1 MAGKNEKRH
10 DITGVLLFAIAVLLG
25 LSYYLPLSVTGALGK
40 IFRGAGT
47 GLIGFAAYFIPVIL
61 LYASI
66 DYFLERRPNVTPIRV
81 RSVLILLLCV
91 SSIFA
96 VCTVSPVYVK
106 AYCAEPPAGDV
117 KVTKVLSLLW
127 KIGNDPKAL
136 GAPEGDLILSGGII
150 GGSIALA
157 LREIAAKAGALTILF
172 AFTLSQIVLIF
183 NISLSDTAAK
193 TAKVIRTTSQKAT
206 EVLRTDKA
214 MRERERAARL
224 QAQRNQQINGAI
236 QSYIKNPAV
245 SPFEEVPG
253 PQGFID
259 LEGTPVKMNQETWAE
274 REKVFDFD
282 LTNDTDPAPEAQK
295 VPVPKEPRVDFGFS
309 NPKAPVKKEE
319 VDPNGG
325 FEYLPPLENET
336 PRPGTVLP
344 APSVSPN
351 QDYVEYRHH
360 ESGGT
365 KIRVPDLNGMEQVP
379 TPPSVQVPQDLP
391 DMPPVVKPALP
402 QNTMPAPTSSDEPA
416 ETVPSVS
423 QVENNREFVEPAGS
437 TTNEKAPV
445 PAAPARRA
453 NRKYAKAPTNL
464 LSHDKPQTARNVI
477 DGQDAEGMKLVAALR
492 SFGIET
498 KLGEVTRGPAITRF
512 EVVPAP
518 GIKVSRITN
527 LSDDIALAL
536 AAQSIRIEAPIPG
549 KSAVGIEVPNK
560 QVAPVHLGNLLES
573 SAFRNSESPLTVALG
588 KDIPGSPILCDLAKM
603 PHLLIAGSTGS
614 GKSVCINSILISILC
629 HATPAQVRM
638 IMVDPK
644 VVELAVYN
652 GIPHLLCPVVT
663 DAKKAANAL
672 NWAVRE
678 MTDRYAKF
686 AEAAVRDFK
695 GYNEYQRMNG
705 ENELPLILVV
715 IDELADLMQ
724 VASKEVEESISRLT
738 AMARAAGIHLLI
750 ATQRPSV
757 DVITGVIKANIPS
770 RIAFAVSSQVDS
782 RTILDMV
789 GAEKLLGKGDML
801 YYPQSAAKPVRG
813 QGAFVSDKEVEEII
827 GYIKANNAVQYDEE
841 TAEAIVN
848 ATKSGSP
855 ASSGGSDND
864 GEDELFN
871 DAVDVVLQAGYASV
885 SILQRRL
892 NLGYPRASR
901 LIDRMADKGYI
912 GPFEGSK
919 PRKILIDPAQWLE
932 IKAKKG

>member
-1 MAGKNEKRH
+1 MESRKEQRH
-10 DITGVLLFAIAVLLG
+10 EISGVLLFAVAVLLG
-25 LSYYLPLSVTGALGK
+25 LSYYLPLSVTGSLGK
-40 IFRGAGT
+40 ILRGAGT
-47 GLIGFAAYFIPVIL
+47 GLIGVSAYFIPVIL
-61 LYASI
+61 LYASV
-66 DYFLERRPNVTPIRV
+66 DFFLEKRPNVAPIRV
-81 RSVLILLLCV
+81 RSVMILLLCI
-91 SSIFA
+91 SSILA
-96 VCTVSPVYVK
+96 VITVSPVYVK
-106 AYCAEPPAGDV
+106 AACAVPPAGEV
-117 KVTKVLSLLW
+117 KASKAIALLW
-127 KIGNDPKAL
+127 KMGMDPKKL
-136 GAPEGDLILSGGII
+136 GAPDGDIILSGGVV

-157 LREIAAKAGALTILF
+157 LRAVAAKAGALIILF

-183 NISLSDTAAK
+183 NVSISK
-193 TAKVIRTTSQKAT
+193 TAVKTAEVIKTTGHKAS
-206 EVLRTDKA
+206 EALRQDKA
-214 MRERERAARL
+214 LRERERIARERAMR
-224 QAQRNQQINGAI
+224 AQGRDITDYS
-236 QSYIKNPAV
+236 SYIKNPPV

-282 LTNDTDPAPEAQK
+282 LTNDTDPAPEARK
-295 VPVPKEPRVDFGFS
+295 VEVPPEPRVDFGFS
-309 NPKAPVKKEE
+309 NPKAPVPEKT
-319 VDPNGG
+319 VDENEPQWID
-325 FEYLPPLENET
+325 LPPLPEEG
-336 PRPGTVLP
+336 PKPGSILP
-344 APSVSPN
+344 PPTVSPN
-351 QDYVEYRHH
+351 QDPVEVRIH

-365 KIRVPDLNGMEQVP
+365 QIRVPDLNEMEKVP
-379 TPPSVQVPQDLP
+379 VSPSVPEQPF
-391 DMPPVVKPALP
+391 DMPPVTGVA
-402 QNTMPAPTSSDEPA
+402 A
-416 ETVPSVS
+416 PSVS
-423 QVENNREFVEPAGS
+423 SPVPSAPKAPIPEVSPVENSREIVDNTAPS
-437 TTNEKAPV
+437 EKKTRVSAT
-445 PAAPARRA
+445 RTA
-453 NRKYAKAPTNL
+453 NRKFAKAPTNL
-464 LSHDKPQTARNVI
+464 LSHDMPQSSRRDVN
-477 DGQDAEGMKLVAALR
+477 GQDAEGMKLVAALR

-498 KLGEVTRGPAITRF
+498 TLSDVTRGPAITRF

-560 QVAPVHLGNLLES
+560 KIEAVHLGNLLDS
-573 SAFRNSESPLTVALG
+573 PAFKKEESPLVVALG

-629 HATPAQVRM
+629 HATPEQVRM

-672 NWAVRE
+672 NWAVIE
-678 MTDRYAKF
+678 MTDRYKKF
-686 AEAAVRDFK
+686 ADAAVRDFR

-705 ENELPLILVV
+705 EKELPLILVV

-801 YYPQSAAKPVRG
+801 YYPQSAAKPIRG
-813 QGAFVSDKEVEEII
+813 QGAFVTDKEVEEII
-827 GYIKANNAVQYDEE
+827 GYIKKNNVVQYDEE

-848 ATKSGSP
+848 ASKSGAP
-855 ASSGGSDND
+855 TASGGSGEGD
-864 GEDELFN
+864 GEDELFC

>member
-1 MAGKNEKRH
+1 MESRKEQRH
-10 DITGVLLFAIAVLLG
+10 EISGVLLFAVAVLLG
-25 LSYYLPLSVTGALGK
+25 LSYYLPLSVTGSLGK
-40 IFRGAGT
+40 ILRGAGT
-47 GLIGFAAYFIPVIL
+47 GLIGVSAYFIPVIL
-61 LYASI
+61 LYASV
-66 DYFLERRPNVTPIRV
+66 DFFLEKRPNVAPIRV
-81 RSVLILLLCV
+81 RSVMILLLCI
-91 SSIFA
+91 SSILA
-96 VCTVSPVYVK
+96 VITVSPVYVK
-106 AYCAEPPAGDV
+106 AACAVPPAGEV
-117 KVTKVLSLLW
+117 KASKAIALLW
-127 KIGNDPKAL
+127 KMGMDPKKL
-136 GAPEGDLILSGGII
+136 GAPDGDIILSGGVV

-157 LREIAAKAGALTILF
+157 LRAVAAKAGALIILF

-183 NISLSDTAAK
+183 NVSISK
-193 TAKVIRTTSQKAT
+193 TAVKTAEVIKTTGHKAS
-206 EVLRTDKA
+206 EALRQDKA
-214 MRERERAARL
+214 LRERERIARERAMR
-224 QAQRNQQINGAI
+224 AQGRDVTDYS
-236 QSYIKNPAV
+236 SYIKNPPV

-282 LTNDTDPAPEAQK
+282 LTNDTDPAPEARK
-295 VPVPKEPRVDFGFS
+295 VEVPPEPRVDFGFS
-309 NPKAPVKKEE
+309 NPKAPVPEKT
-319 VDPNGG
+319 VDENEPQWID
-325 FEYLPPLENET
+325 LPPLPEEG
-336 PRPGTVLP
+336 PKPGSILP
-344 APSVSPN
+344 SPTVSPN
-351 QDYVEYRHH
+351 QDPVEVRIH

-365 KIRVPDLNGMEQVP
+365 QIRVPDLNEMEKVP
-379 TPPSVQVPQDLP
+379 VSPAVQDQPF
-391 DMPPVVKPALP
+391 DMPPVTGVAAPSVTA
-402 QNTMPAPTSSDEPA
+402 PAPSAPKAPIPE
-416 ETVPSVS
+416 VS
-423 QVENNREFVEPAGS
+423 PVENSREIVDNTAPS
-437 TTNEKAPV
+437 EKKTRVSATR
-445 PAAPARRA
+445 AA
-453 NRKYAKAPTNL
+453 NRKFAKAPTNL
-464 LSHDKPQTARNVI
+464 LSHDMPQSSRRDVN
-477 DGQDAEGMKLVAALR
+477 GQDAEGMKLVAALR

-498 KLGEVTRGPAITRF
+498 TLSDVTRGPAITRF

-560 QVAPVHLGNLLES
+560 KIEAVHLGNLLDS
-573 SAFRNSESPLTVALG
+573 PAFKKEESPLVVALG

-629 HATPAQVRM
+629 HATPEQVRM

-672 NWAVRE
+672 NWAVIE
-678 MTDRYAKF
+678 MTDRYKKF
-686 AEAAVRDFK
+686 ADAAVRDFR

-705 ENELPLILVV
+705 EKELPLILVV

-801 YYPQSAAKPVRG
+801 YYPQSAAKPIRG
-813 QGAFVSDKEVEEII
+813 QGAFVTDKEVEEII
-827 GYIKANNAVQYDEE
+827 GYIKKNNVVQYDEE

-848 ATKSGSP
+848 ASKSGAP
-855 ASSGGSDND
+855 TASGGSGEGD
-864 GEDELFN
+864 GEDELFC

>member
-1 MAGKNEKRH
+1 MESRKEQRH
-10 DITGVLLFAIAVLLG
+10 EISGVLLFAVAVLLG
-25 LSYYLPLSVTGALGK
+25 LSYYLPLSVTGSLGK
-40 IFRGAGT
+40 ILRGAGT
-47 GLIGFAAYFIPVIL
+47 GLIGVSAYFIPVIL
-61 LYASI
+61 LYASV
-66 DYFLERRPNVTPIRV
+66 DFFLEKRPNVAPIRV
-81 RSVLILLLCV
+81 RSVMILLLCI
-91 SSIFA
+91 SSILA
-96 VCTVSPVYVK
+96 VITVSPVYVK
-106 AYCAEPPAGDV
+106 AACSVPPAGEV
-117 KVTKVLSLLW
+117 KASKAIALLW
-127 KIGNDPKAL
+127 KMGMDPKKL
-136 GAPEGDLILSGGII
+136 GAPDGDIILSGGVV

-157 LREIAAKAGALTILF
+157 LRAVAAKAGALIILF

-183 NISLSDTAAK
+183 NVSISK
-193 TAKVIRTTSQKAT
+193 TAVKTAEVIKTTGHKAS
-206 EVLRTDKA
+206 EALRQDKA
-214 MRERERAARL
+214 LRERERIARERAMR
-224 QAQRNQQINGAI
+224 AQGRDVTDYS
-236 QSYIKNPAV
+236 SYIKNPPV
-245 SPFEEVPG
+245 SPFEVVPG

-282 LTNDTDPAPEAQK
+282 LTNDTDPAPEARK
-295 VPVPKEPRVDFGFS
+295 VEVPPEPRVDFGFS
-309 NPKAPVKKEE
+309 NPKAPVPEKT
-319 VDPNGG
+319 VDENEPQWID
-325 FEYLPPLENET
+325 LPPLPEEG
-336 PRPGTVLP
+336 PKPGSILP
-344 APSVSPN
+344 SPTVSPN
-351 QDYVEYRHH
+351 QDPVEVRIH

-365 KIRVPDLNGMEQVP
+365 QIRVPDLNEMEKVP
-379 TPPSVQVPQDLP
+379 VSPSVTDQPF
-391 DMPPVVKPALP
+391 DMPPVTGVA
-402 QNTMPAPTSSDEPA
+402 A
-416 ETVPSVS
+416 PSVS
-423 QVENNREFVEPAGS
+423 SPVPSAPKAPIPEVSPVENSREIVDNTAPS
-437 TTNEKAPV
+437 EKKTRVSAT
-445 PAAPARRA
+445 RTA
-453 NRKYAKAPTNL
+453 NRKFAKAPTNL
-464 LSHDKPQTARNVI
+464 LSHDMPQSSRRDVN
-477 DGQDAEGMKLVAALR
+477 GQDAEGMKLVAALR

-498 KLGEVTRGPAITRF
+498 TLSDVTRGPAITRF

-560 QVAPVHLGNLLES
+560 KIEAVHLGNLLDS
-573 SAFRNSESPLTVALG
+573 PAFKKEESPLVVALG

-629 HATPAQVRM
+629 HATPEQVRM

-672 NWAVRE
+672 NWAVIE
-678 MTDRYAKF
+678 MTDRYKKF
-686 AEAAVRDFK
+686 ADAAVRDFR

-705 ENELPLILVV
+705 EKELPLILVV

-801 YYPQSAAKPVRG
+801 YYPQSAAKPIRG
-813 QGAFVSDKEVEEII
+813 QGAFVTDKEVEEII
-827 GYIKANNAVQYDEE
+827 GYIKKNNVVQYDEE

-848 ATKSGSP
+848 ASKSGAP
-855 ASSGGSDND
+855 TASGGSGEGD
-864 GEDELFN
+864 GEDDLFC

>member
-1 MAGKNEKRH
+1 MGTKSTQKHEV
-10 DITGVLLFAIAVLLG
+10 TGVLLFAVAILLG
-25 LSYYLPLSVTGALGK
+25 LSYYLPLTVTGALGK
-40 IFRGAGT
+40 LLRGIGT
-47 GLIGFAAYFIPVIL
+47 GLIGVTAYFIPIIL

-66 DYFLERRPNVTPIRV
+66 DFFLEKRPDVAPVRV
-81 RSVLILLLCV
+81 RSVLILMVCV
-91 SSIFA
+91 SSILA

-106 AYCAEPPAGDV
+106 AACAVPPKGDV
-117 KVTKVLSLLW
+117 HASKAIALLW
-127 KIGNDPKAL
+127 KMGMDKSLL
-136 GAPEGDLILSGGII
+136 GAPEKDIVLSGGVI
-150 GGSIALA
+150 GGSMALA
-157 LREIAAKAGALTILF
+157 LRAVAAKAGALIILF

-183 NISLSDTAAK
+183 NISISDTAAK
-193 TAKVIRTTSQKAT
+193 TAKAIKTTGQKAN
-206 EVLRTDKA
+206 EFIRQDRQL
-214 MRERERAARL
+214 RERERAMRERQL
-224 QAQRNQQINGAI
+224 AQQGKTGPFVVQ
-236 QSYIKNPAV
+236 KKF
-245 SPFEEVPG
+245 SPFEEIEDG

-259 LEGTPVKMNQETWAE
+259 LDGTDVKMNQQTWEE
-274 REKVFDFD
+274 REKSFDFD
-282 LTNDTDPAPEAQK
+282 LLHDEDMAPEARK
-295 VPVPKEPRVDFGFS
+295 VDVPREPRVDVSFS
-309 NPKAPVKKEE
+309 NPDLYQKKQQTSSEEEPQFLDVLINQNEPKPGSILPSPVAT
-319 VDPNGG
+319 
-325 FEYLPPLENET
+325 NEIYDD
-336 PRPGTVLP
+336 GKVHL
-344 APSVSPN
+344 
-351 QDYVEYRHH
+351 Q
-360 ESGGT
+360 GGT
-365 KIRVPDLNGMEQVP
+365 QIRVANLNELDRPAEPIAP
-379 TPPSVQVPQDLP
+379 TSVP
-391 DMPPVVKPALP
+391 DMPAVDHVA
-402 QNTMPAPTSSDEPA
+402 PAPAPVA
-416 ETVPSVS
+416 
-423 QVENNREFVEPAGS
+423 
-437 TTNEKAPV
+437 APV
-445 PAAPARRA
+445 PAPVAPAQPVAPAVPVAATTATASDVPAIARA
-453 NRKYAKAPTNL
+453 PKNTRYAKAPTNI
-464 LSHDKPQTARNVI
+464 LSHDTPPKARRNVST
-477 DGQDAEGMKLVAALR
+477 QDPEGLKLVAALK

-498 KLGEVTRGPAITRF
+498 RLSEVTRGPAITRF

-560 QVAPVHLGNLLES
+560 EIEPVNLGTLLDS
-573 SAFRNSESPLTVALG
+573 RAFRESTSPLTVALG
-588 KDIPGSPILCDLAKM
+588 KNIPGEPILCDLAKM
-603 PHLLIAGSTGS
+603 PHLLIAGATGS
-614 GKSVCINSILISILC
+614 GKSVCINSILMSILC
-629 HATPAQVRM
+629 HASPEEVKM

-672 NWAVRE
+672 NWAVNE
-678 MTDRYAKF
+678 MTQRYAKF

-695 GYNEYQRMNG
+695 GYNEYQKMNG
-705 ENELPLILVV
+705 EKELPLILVV

-813 QGAFVSDKEVEEII
+813 QGAFVSDGEVEKII
-827 GYIKANNAVQYDEE
+827 GFIKEHNVVQYDEE

-848 ATKSGSP
+848 STKSGTT
-855 ASSGGSDND
+855 SSGSAGTDTD

>member
-1 MAGKNEKRH
+1 MESRKEQRH
-10 DITGVLLFAIAVLLG
+10 EISGVLLFAIAVLLG
-25 LSYYLPLSVTGALGK
+25 LSYYLPLSVTGSLGK
-40 IFRGAGT
+40 ILRGAGT
-47 GLIGFAAYFIPVIL
+47 GLIGVSAYFIPVIL
-61 LYASI
+61 LYASV
-66 DYFLERRPNVTPIRV
+66 DFFLEKRPNVAPIRV
-81 RSVLILLLCV
+81 RSVMILLICV
-91 SSIFA
+91 SSILA
-96 VCTVSPVYVK
+96 VITVSPMYVK
-106 AYCAEPPAGDV
+106 AACAVPPAGEV
-117 KVTKVLSLLW
+117 KASKAIALLW
-127 KIGNDPKAL
+127 KMGMDPKKL
-136 GAPEGDLILSGGII
+136 GAPDGDIILSGGVI

-157 LREIAAKAGALTILF
+157 LRAVAAKAGALIILF
-172 AFTLSQIVLIF
+172 AFTLSQVVLIF
-183 NISLSDTAAK
+183 NVSISK
-193 TAKVIRTTSQKAT
+193 TAVKTAEVIKTTGHKAS
-206 EVLRTDKA
+206 EALRQDKA
-214 MRERERAARL
+214 LRERERIARERAMR
-224 QAQRNQQINGAI
+224 AQGNGVMDYT
-236 QSYIKNPAV
+236 SYIKNPAV

-295 VPVPKEPRVDFGFS
+295 VEVPPEPRVDFGFS
-309 NPKAPVKKEE
+309 NPKAPVPEKV
-319 VDPNGG
+319 VDENEPQWID
-325 FEYLPPLENET
+325 LPPLPEEG
-336 PRPGTVLP
+336 PKPGSILP
-344 APSVSPN
+344 SPTVSPN
-351 QDYVEYRHH
+351 QDPVEVRVH
-360 ESGGT
+360 EAGGT
-365 KIRVPDLNGMEQVP
+365 QIRVPDLNEMEKVP
-379 TPPSVQVPQDLP
+379 TAPIEQPQPFDI
-391 DMPPVVKPALP
+391 PPVAPVAAPAVSTP
-402 QNTMPAPTSSDEPA
+402 IPVPKAPIPE
-416 ETVPSVS
+416 VS
-423 QVENNREFVEPAGS
+423 PVENNREVVENAVPS
-437 TTNEKAPV
+437 EKTART
-445 PAAPARRA
+445 AATRTA
-453 NRKYAKAPTNL
+453 NRKFAKAPTNL
-464 LSHDKPQTARNVI
+464 LSHDQPQKARHDVN
-477 DGQDAEGMKLVAALR
+477 GQDAEGMKLVAALR

-498 KLGEVTRGPAITRF
+498 RLSDVTRGPAITRF

-560 QVAPVHLGNLLES
+560 KIEAVHLGNLLDS
-573 SAFRNSESPLTVALG
+573 SAFKNSDSPLTVALG

-629 HATPAQVRM
+629 HATPEQVRM

-672 NWAVRE
+672 NWAVIE
-678 MTDRYAKF
+678 MTDRYKKF
-686 AEAAVRDFK
+686 ADAAVRDFK

-705 ENELPLILVV
+705 EKELPLILVV

-801 YYPQSAAKPVRG
+801 YYPQSAAKPIRG
-813 QGAFVSDKEVEEII
+813 QGAFVTDKEVEEII
-827 GYIKANNAVQYDEE
+827 GYIKKNNVVQYDEE

-848 ATKSGSP
+848 ASKSGAP
-855 ASSGGSDND
+855 TASGGSGEGD
-864 GEDELFN
+864 GEDELFC